1 MQFQFAT
8 ANLLAT
14 ASMFVSTEKHRPHI
28 TGISIEPHNGGA
40 YVCATDGG
48 MLFAAWESSC
58 SLDQKMTLRVNGK
71 VPAAFARMSAS
82 VEIDTDAGTMR
93 AHDQLVAVECDF
105 TNHFPDWR
113 RLVKDIGKKAIE
125 PVRGFNPAFI
135 DKVCAAQ
142 RMLGYKGAIG
152 CRQVGEFEPMLFT
165 PTWNT
170 IIIAMPATSKVPV
183 VDVPGWLADP
193 DDVPIA
199 AE

>member
-14 ASMFVSTEKHRPHI
+14 AAMFVSEDKTRHNI
-28 TGISIEPHNGGA
+28 SGISIQPHNGGA
-40 YVCATDGG
+40 YVCATDGA
-48 MLFAAWESSC
+48 MLFAAWETSC
-58 SLDQKMTLRVNGK
+58 TLDRPVVLNVQGK
-71 VPAAFARMSAS
+71 VPVAFARKSAT
-82 VEIDTDAGTMR
+82 VLIDSEAGTMR
-93 AHDQLVAVECDF
+93 ANTELVSVTCDLKPS
-105 TNHFPDWR
+105 FPDWR

-125 PVRGFNPAFI
+125 PVRGFNPALI
-135 DKVCAAQ
+135 AKVCAAQ
-142 RMLGYKGAIG
+142 RMLGYQGAIG